1 MGADENRVVIVGA
14 GAGGLA
20 AAIACASQGLDVV
33 LLERADGPGGKM
45 RRVEAGGLGID
56 AGPTVFTM
64 RWVFE
69 DLLREAGHALTD
81 AVALEQATVLARHA
95 WTQGGTLDL
104 FADEAASFAAIEAF
118 AGTGEAEGFMRMM
131 SRARD
136 IHATL
141 AQPFMAAEQPGGSV
155 ELMRRL
161 GLRGLPGLAR
171 TAPMRRLWGALG
183 DYFKEPRLRQL
194 FARYATYV
202 GASPL
207 AAPATLMLVAWVEQ
221 AGVWRVQGGM
231 RALAHGLAG
240 VAQALGVEFRYQAEV
255 SRIETQTGRIAAVHL
270 ADGSAL
276 RCRQLIYNGDSAA
289 LGAGLL
295 GPDLQ
300 PYFASECKRTRSLS
314 AVTFCAAAKV
324 TGLPLSHHNVFFGE
338 EYPAEFRHIFERG
351 RIVDTPTV
359 YVCAQNRSAAGITPA
374 NLNTC
379 TSRRPSSVMENFGSP
394 AQASASNPQA
404 PSIQTP
410 IPTPEPEPLLLLI
423 NAPADGDGQPRSPAT
438 VAALR
443 ANTLEMLARCGSHV
457 EIVDETVTTP
467 EGFATLF
474 PGRGGAL
481 YGAANHGPMA
491 SFARPGPQTPVQGL
505 YLAGGSAHPGAG
517 VPMATLSGRLAAA
530 RLLADRQSPGQ
541 RQVRIT
547 VPEWVL
553 TRP

>member
-1 MGADENRVVIVGA
+1 MGADDNRVVIIGA

-20 AAIACASQGLDVV
+20 AAIACASKGLDVV
-33 LLERADGPGGKM
+33 VLERAEGPGGKM
-45 RRVEAGGLGID
+45 RRVEAGGLEID

-81 AVALEQATVLARHA
+81 GLVLEQAAVLARHA
-95 WTQGGTLDL
+95 WAQGGTLDL
-104 FADEAASFAAIEAF
+104 FADEAASSAAIEAF
-118 AGTGEAEGFMRMM
+118 AGAREAEGFRRMM
-131 SRARD
+131 TRARD

-141 AQPFMAAEQPGGSV
+141 AQPFMAAEQPGGSM

-161 GLRGLPGLAR
+161 GFGGLPGLVR
-171 TAPMRRLWGALG
+171 TAPMRTLWGALG
-183 DYFKEPRLRQL
+183 DYFKDPRLRQL

-231 RALAHGLAG
+231 RALASVLAE
-240 VAQALGVEFRYQAEV
+240 VARSLGVEFRYQTEV
-255 SRIETQTGRIAAVHL
+255 SRIETQAGRIAAVHL
-270 ADGSAL
+270 ANGAAL
-276 RCRQLIYNGDSAA
+276 RCRQLVYNGDTAA

-295 GPDLQ
+295 GPDLK
-300 PYFASECKRTRSLS
+300 PYFASECRRTRSLS

-338 EYPAEFRHIFERG
+338 DYPAEFKKIFEHG
-351 RIVDTPTV
+351 EIVDAPTV
-359 YVCAQNRSAAGITPA
+359 YVCAQNRTAAVAPEHSVADALAGSVTASAAAAAANNPA
-374 NLNTC
+374 RRAD
-379 TSRRPSSVMENFGSP
+379 TSESGHPLD
-394 AQASASNPQA
+394 
-404 PSIQTP
+404 
-410 IPTPEPEPLLLLI
+410 PEPLLLLI
-423 NAPADGDGQPRSPAT
+423 NAPADGDGRPRSPAT
-438 VAALR
+438 VDALR
-443 ANTLEMLARCGSHV
+443 TNTLEMLARCGSDV

-467 EGFATLF
+467 EGFSTLF

-530 RLLADRQSPGQ
+530 RLIADRQSPGQ
-541 RQVRIT
+541 RQVRIV
-547 VPEWVL
+547 VPDSAL
-553 TRP
+553 TRS